1 MHERIHD
8 TYKTKRKLPEPT
20 VCPIC
25 YAVFQEGHWQWV
37 NSWPIDA
44 QRHTCQ
50 ACHRAPGQL
59 PCRNNHYHR
68 RLRVSHA
75 VEVLNLARHQE
86 QQSTLPK
93 FHDEVLDICAFHPSR
108 EYSAMGAKNDTL
120 SVATLFFR
128 RRLA

>member
-50 ACHRAPGQL
+50 ACHRAQDNYPAGIITITGDCAL
-59 PCRNNHYHR
+59 
-68 RLRVSHA
+68 SHA